1 MKKIKTLFG
10 LLAFFC
16 LCSLGVKAQT
26 TVSGTVQ
33 DETGEGLIGVNIV
46 LAGTTTGTISDI
58 QGNFTLQLPGES
70 GELIFSYTGYADQR
84 VSVDASNNTIALV
97 MEEDI
102 SNLNEVVIT
111 GLATTVK
118 RKNLANSVARV
129 DAKQLTGIAAQTTT
143 EGALVGKFKGAEIRN
158 SSGAPGG
165 GTSFKLRGT
174 TSISGSS
181 QPLIIL
187 DGVYIDNSSIP
198 GGLNI
203 VSAAAAGGS
212 TSNQDNPSNR
222 LADIDPND
230 IESIE
235 ILKGA
240 STAAIYGSRAAGGVV
255 IITSKKGQAG
265 KTRVNFAQSFG
276 VTTQLRELGVR
287 QWDEEKVLAS
297 GFADQIDLFREARD
311 NGTIDNIEELL
322 LSLIHI

>member
-1 MKKIKTLFG
+1 M
-10 LLAFFC
+10 
-16 LCSLGVKAQT
+16 
-26 TVSGTVQ
+26 
-33 DETGEGLIGVNIV
+33 
-46 LAGTTTGTISDI
+46 
-58 QGNFTLQLPGES
+58 
-70 GELIFSYTGYADQR
+70 
-84 VSVDASNNTIALV
+84 
-97 MEEDI
+97 
-102 SNLNEVVIT
+102 
-111 GLATTVK
+111 
-118 RKNLANSVARV
+118 
-129 DAKQLTGIAAQTTT
+129 
-143 EGALVGKFKGAEIRN
+143 
-158 SSGAPGG
+158 
-165 GTSFKLRGT
+165 
-174 TSISGSS
+174 
-181 QPLIIL
+181 
-187 DGVYIDNSSIP
+187 YIDNSSIP

-322 LSLIHI
+322 YGNNGFLSNTRLSFSGGNEKTTFFIAGKGLSHKKTRK